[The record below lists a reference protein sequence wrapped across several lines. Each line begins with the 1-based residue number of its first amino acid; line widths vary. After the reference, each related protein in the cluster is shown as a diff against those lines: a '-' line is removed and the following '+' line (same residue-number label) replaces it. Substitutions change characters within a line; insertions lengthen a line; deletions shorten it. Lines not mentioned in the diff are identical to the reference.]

1 MKRLKQ
7 ILNNIIISSSYKNST
22 IEIQRKI
29 TLISLISLVGIISLT
44 SLGITAFF
52 QNNITVGVFDLFT
65 GLMLVITQILIR
77 RKNRYNLAANFG
89 MLFISLH
96 FVFLFA
102 TGGVNN
108 SAFVWYYTYPLI
120 ANFILGSKKG
130 LILSIIL
137 LLIAIVIVFIGP
149 YVKVFTVY
157 NRDLLTRFFPSLL
170 VIILISYIFEN
181 IREKTQKKL
190 SSKNKELN
198 ETIAELKKY
207 EDKLLKAR
215 EGLEKRVHERTAS
228 LAKIN
233 KQLEKEI
240 EERKKTENERKQLE
254 VKLIQAQKM
263 EAIGTLV
270 GGVAHDLNNILSAL
284 VNYPELLLLKIPE
297 DSPIR
302 KTILTI
308 KRSGEKAAA
317 IVQDLLTLARRSVP
331 IIEIVNINDIIVE
344 YLNSPEYKKL
354 KSYCPELIVE
364 TEMQKDLLNI
374 KGSPV
379 HLSKII
385 MNLVSNGVESM
396 PDGGKLIISTD
407 NKYIDIPINGYD
419 EILEGD
425 FVCIKITDTGIGM
438 SSDELNRIFEPFYTR
453 KTMGRSGTGLGMSVV
468 WGTIKDHKGYI
479 NVKSEKEKGTTFTIY
494 LPATR
499 EQNDNH
505 KPETKIEDYYGRNEI
520 VLVVDDI
527 KDQRE
532 IAKDMLTILNYSVVL
547 ASSGGEA
554 IEYLKTNTVDILL
567 LDMIMDD
574 GMDGYETYKR
584 ILEIHPGQKAIIAS
598 GFSETDRVKQ
608 ALKLGAGAYIKKP
621 YLLKILGKAI
631 RSELK

>member
-1 MKRLKQ
+1 
-7 ILNNIIISSSYKNST
+7 
-22 IEIQRKI
+22 
-29 TLISLISLVGIISLT
+29 
-44 SLGITAFF
+44 
-52 QNNITVGVFDLFT
+52 
-65 GLMLVITQILIR
+65 MLVITQILIR
-77 RKNRYNLAANFG
+77 KKHRYNFAANFG
-89 MLFISLH
+89 MLFISVH
-96 FVFLFA
+96 YVYLFA

-120 ANFILGSKKG
+120 ANFILGSRKG

-137 LLIAIVIVFIGP
+137 LIIAIVIVLIGP
-149 YVKVFTVY
+149 YVEIFTVY
-157 NRDLLTRFFPSLL
+157 NGDLLTRFFPSLF

-190 SSKNKELN
+190 SSKNEELN

-207 EDKLLKAR
+207 EDKLLKTH
-215 EGLEKRVHERTAS
+215 EGLEKHVHERTAS

-233 KQLEKEI
+233 KQLKKEI

-284 VNYPELLLLKIPE
+284 VNYPELLLLQIPE
-297 DSPIR
+297 DSSIR
-302 KTILTI
+302 KQILTI

-331 IIEIVNINDIIVE
+331 VMEVVNLNDIIVE
-344 YLNSPEYKKL
+344 YLNSPEFKKL

-364 TEMQKDLLNI
+364 TEMQKDLLNN

-379 HLSKII
+379 HLSKMI

-407 NKYIDIPINGYD
+407 NKYIDVPIIGYD
-419 EILEGD
+419 EIVEGD
-425 FVCIKITDTGIGM
+425 FVYIKITDTGMGI
-438 SSDELNRIFEPFYTR
+438 SSEELNRIFEPFYTR

-479 NVKSEKEKGTTFTIY
+479 NVKSEKEMGTTFMIY

-499 EQNDNH
+499 EQNNNH
-505 KPETKIEDYYGRNEI
+505 KPDTKIEDYYGSNET

-532 IAKDMLTILNYSVVL
+532 IANDMLTILNYSVVL
-547 ASSGGEA
+547 ASSGEEA

-567 LDMIMDD
+567 LDMIMDN
-574 GMDGYETYKR
+574 GIDGYETYKR
-584 ILEIHPGQKAIIAS
+584 ILKIHPGQKAIIAS

-608 ALKLGAGAYIKKP
+608 AQKLGAGAYIKKP
-621 YLLKILGKAI
+621 YLLKTLGKAI
-631 RSELK
+631 LSELK

>member
-1 MKRLKQ
+1 M
-7 ILNNIIISSSYKNST
+7 
-22 IEIQRKI
+22 
-29 TLISLISLVGIISLT
+29 
-44 SLGITAFF
+44 
-52 QNNITVGVFDLFT
+52 
-65 GLMLVITQILIR
+65 
-77 RKNRYNLAANFG
+77 
-89 MLFISLH
+89 
-96 FVFLFA
+96 
-102 TGGVNN
+102 
-108 SAFVWYYTYPLI
+108 
-120 ANFILGSKKG
+120 
-130 LILSIIL
+130 
-137 LLIAIVIVFIGP
+137 
-149 YVKVFTVY
+149 
-157 NRDLLTRFFPSLL
+157 
-170 VIILISYIFEN
+170 
-181 IREKTQKKL
+181 
-190 SSKNKELN
+190 
-198 ETIAELKKY
+198 
-207 EDKLLKAR
+207 
-215 EGLEKRVHERTAS
+215 
-228 LAKIN
+228 
-233 KQLEKEI
+233 
-240 EERKKTENERKQLE
+240 
-254 VKLIQAQKM
+254 
-263 EAIGTLV
+263 
-270 GGVAHDLNNILSAL
+270 
-284 VNYPELLLLKIPE
+284 KIPE

-317 IVQDLLTLARRSVP
+317 IVQDLLALARRSVP

-344 YLNSPEYKKL
+344 YLKSPEYEKL
-354 KSYCPELIVE
+354 KSYYSEIIVE

-505 KPETKIEDYYGRNEI
+505 KPETKIEDYYGSNEI

-621 YLLKILGKAI
+621 YLLKTLGKAI

>member
-1 MKRLKQ
+1 
-7 ILNNIIISSSYKNST
+7 
-22 IEIQRKI
+22 
-29 TLISLISLVGIISLT
+29 
-44 SLGITAFF
+44 
-52 QNNITVGVFDLFT
+52 
-65 GLMLVITQILIR
+65 MLVITQILIR
-77 RKNRYNLAANFG
+77 KKHRYNFAANFG
-89 MLFISLH
+89 MLFISVH
-96 FVFLFA
+96 YVYLFA

-120 ANFILGSKKG
+120 ANFILGSRKG

-137 LLIAIVIVFIGP
+137 LIIAIVIVLIGP
-149 YVKVFTVY
+149 YVEIFTVY
-157 NRDLLTRFFPSLL
+157 NGDLLTRFFPSLF

-190 SSKNKELN
+190 SSKNEELN

-207 EDKLLKAR
+207 EDKLLKTH
-215 EGLEKRVHERTAS
+215 EGLEKHVHERTAS

-233 KQLEKEI
+233 KQLKKEI

-284 VNYPELLLLKIPE
+284 VNYPELLLLQIPE
-297 DSPIR
+297 DSSIR
-302 KTILTI
+302 KQILTI

-331 IIEIVNINDIIVE
+331 VMEVVNLNDIIVE
-344 YLNSPEYKKL
+344 YLNSPEFKKL

-364 TEMQKDLLNI
+364 TEMQKDLLNN

-379 HLSKII
+379 HLSKMI

-407 NKYIDIPINGYD
+407 NKYIDVPIIGYD
-419 EILEGD
+419 EIVEGD
-425 FVCIKITDTGIGM
+425 FVYIKITDTGMGI
-438 SSDELNRIFEPFYTR
+438 SSEELNRIFEPFYTR

-479 NVKSEKEKGTTFTIY
+479 NVKSEKEKGTTFMIY

-499 EQNDNH
+499 EQNNNH
-505 KPETKIEDYYGRNEI
+505 RLDTKIEDYYGSNET

-532 IAKDMLTILNYSVVL
+532 IANDMLTILNYSVVL
-547 ASSGGEA
+547 ASSGEEA

-567 LDMIMDD
+567 LDMIMDN
-574 GMDGYETYKR
+574 GIDGYETYKR
-584 ILEIHPGQKAIIAS
+584 ILKIHPGQKAIIAS

-608 ALKLGAGAYIKKP
+608 AQKLGAGAYIKKP
-621 YLLKILGKAI
+621 YLLKTLGKAI
-631 RSELK
+631 LSELK

>member
-1 MKRLKQ
+1 
-7 ILNNIIISSSYKNST
+7 
-22 IEIQRKI
+22 
-29 TLISLISLVGIISLT
+29 
-44 SLGITAFF
+44 
-52 QNNITVGVFDLFT
+52 
-65 GLMLVITQILIR
+65 
-77 RKNRYNLAANFG
+77 
-89 MLFISLH
+89 
-96 FVFLFA
+96 
-102 TGGVNN
+102 
-108 SAFVWYYTYPLI
+108 VWYYTYPLI

-547 ASSGGEA
+547 VSSGGEA